1 MGAESSTLEDIN
13 ENSLLTKLT
22 GALKVERDDTFWD
35 KLLDFEF
42 EYPQDREASMLLDA
56 SVEKLCRRITTNNHV
71 TGNFTTLV
79 GVFYFSCSRLADK
92 PNKAEKP

>member
-42 EYPQDREASMLLDA
+42 EYPQDRYVFFQT
-56 SVEKLCRRITTNNHV
+56 VEINT
-71 TGNFTTLV
+71 
-79 GVFYFSCSRLADK
+79 FYKHL
-92 PNKAEKP
+92 